1 MVFHCMISGLRWMI
15 LHCSIPARGRQIP
28 FDWECT
34 EVSVSAAIRRI
45 TIPQLRARKGQ
56 EPIVALTAY
65 TTPVARL
72 LDPHVDVL
80 LVGDSVGMVVHGLD
94 STVGVTVEMMALH
107 TAAVRR
113 GSTRAAIVTDLP
125 FGSYQ
130 ASPRDAFAVAHR
142 LMVEGASAVKLEG
155 GAEMAET
162 VAFLTARGI
171 PVMGHVGLLPQS
183 VNVLGGYNAR
193 GRSPEEAD
201 RILAAAKAMA
211 EAGAFSLVIE
221 GTVEPL
227 ARRITAEIAIPTI
240 GIGASVD
247 CDGQVL
253 VVDDLLGLTGVGAPR
268 FVRRYADLA
277 GAITEA
283 ATAFAADV
291 KARRFPGPEH
301 VFAEKKQS

>member
-1 MVFHCMISGLRWMI
+1 
-15 LHCSIPARGRQIP
+15 
-28 FDWECT
+28 
-34 EVSVSAAIRRI
+34 VSVATVIRRI

-65 TTPVARL
+65 TTPMARL

-113 GSTRAAIVTDLP
+113 GSSRATIVTDLP

-130 ASPRDAFAVAHR
+130 ASPRDAFAASAR
-142 LMVEGASAVKLEG
+142 LMAKGASAVKLEG
-155 GAEMAET
+155 GTEMAET

-193 GRSPEEAD
+193 GRTAEEAE
-201 RILAAAKAMA
+201 RIVAAARAMA
-211 EAGAFSLVIE
+211 DAGAFSLVIE

-253 VVDDLLGLTGVGAPR
+253 VVDDLLGLTGEGTPR

-277 GAITEA
+277 GIITEA

-291 KARRFPGPEH
+291 RARRFPGPEH
-301 VFAEKKQS
+301 VFAEKKPS

>member
-1 MVFHCMISGLRWMI
+1 MMTPLAVEIIH
-15 LHCSIPARGRQIP
+15 PAPTRPTSFINVPDFRRMKETG
-28 FDWECT
+28 
-34 EVSVSAAIRRI
+34 RRI
-45 TIPQLRARKGQ
+45 SMITCYDYSSARA
-56 EPIVALTAY
+56 VASSG
-65 TTPVARL
+65 
-72 LDPHVDVL
+72 VDCI
-80 LVGDSVGMVVHGLD
+80 LVGDSVAMTMHGHA
-94 STVGVTVEMMALH
+94 STLSATVEMMALH

-113 GSTRAAIVTDLP
+113 GSSRATIVTDLP

-130 ASPRDAFAVAHR
+130 ASPRDAFAASAR
-142 LMVEGASAVKLEG
+142 LMAEGASAVKLEG
-155 GAEMAET
+155 GTEMAET

-193 GRSPEEAD
+193 GRTAEEAE
-201 RILAAAKAMA
+201 RIVAAAKAMA
-211 EAGAFSLVIE
+211 DAGAFSLVIE

-253 VVDDLLGLTGVGAPR
+253 VVDDLLGLTGEGTPR

-277 GAITEA
+277 GTITEA

-291 KARRFPGPEH
+291 RARRFPGPEH
-301 VFAEKKQS
+301 VFAEKKPS